1 MQRGKAK
8 ELIFSAGKD
17 LAEDRKG
24 RNTNYLYCLIVLI
37 VVPHAFW

>member
-24 RNTNYLYCLIVLI
+24 RNTHYLYCLIVLI
-37 VVPHAFW
+37 VVPYAFW